1 MARKVICKI
10 TKEQGT
16 SDSFYCVNVNGKNS
30 YYKSKEIYDKYEKL
44 KNDKAGLFDY
54 ISNEFFYGQVV
65 PPIFIK
71 KMNEVNIYGYDII
84 LKTFK
89 QKKDAFDYAMTLNFN
104 NDFQK
109 SSYITTIVK
118 NYINEIYKQ
127 SKNDKRIDIEQSK
140 DKIDTSVFNDTTNE
154 SDKKDI
160 SRFFEEDLF

>member
-1 MARKVICKI
+1 MARKVVCKI
-10 TKEQGT
+10 TKEHGT
-16 SDSFYCVNVNGKNS
+16 SDSFYCVNVSGKNC
-30 YYKSKEIYDKYEKL
+30 YYKDKETYERYEKL
-44 KNDKAGLFDY
+44 KADKSELFDY
-54 ISNEFFYGQVV
+54 ISNEFFYGQIV
-65 PPIFIK
+65 PPIFVK

-84 LKTFK
+84 LRTFK

-118 NYINEIYKQ
+118 NYINEVYKQ
-127 SKNDKRIDIEQSK
+127 FKNDKRIEIEQSK
-140 DKIDTSVFNDTTNE
+140 DKIDTSVFNDMTNE